1 MQAVTQD
8 SYGSADVLE
17 LRDVDVPTVG
27 DDEVLIDVRA
37 AGVDRGVV
45 HLMTGLP
52 YVVRLAGY
60 GLRAPKTPT
69 PGMDVAGVVLATGRG
84 VTRFA
89 VGDEV
94 LGIGRGTFAEV
105 AVADQAKLVHKP
117 TGLSFPQAA
126 ALAVSGLA
134 ALQAVRDHAKV
145 KQGEKVLVLGASG
158 GVGSFAVQIAKA
170 LGAHVTGVSS
180 AKKAA
185 LVAELGADEVIDY
198 ATTDFASTGTRYD
211 VIVDIGG
218 NSSLSR
224 LRRALAPQGRLV
236 ITGGE
241 NGGRWVGG
249 SDRQL
254 RALAL
259 SPFVSQS
266 LRTFISSENADDLA
280 DLVAL
285 VERGVVSPQI
295 DRTYPLTE
303 AAEAVQYVADGRA
316 VGKVVVV
323 PTQTAA

>member
-1 MQAVTQD
+1 MQAVTQE
-8 SYGSADVLE
+8 SYGTADALE
-17 LRDVDVPTVG
+17 LRDVDVPAVG
-27 DDEVLIDVRA
+27 DSDVLIAVRA

-60 GLRAPKTPT
+60 GLRAPKNPV
-69 PGMDVAGVVLATGRG
+69 PGMDVAGVVLATGQG

-105 AVADQAKLVHKP
+105 AVADQDKLVHKP
-117 TGLSFPQAA
+117 ADLTFTQAA
-126 ALAVSGLA
+126 ALAVSGLT

-145 KQGEKVLVLGASG
+145 ARGDNVLVLGASG

-170 LGAHVTGVSS
+170 LGARVTGVSS
-180 AKKAA
+180 ARKAA
-185 LVAELGADEVIDY
+185 LVTELGADEVIDY
-198 ATTDFASTGTRYD
+198 GTTDFASAGAVYD
-211 VIVDIGG
+211 VIIDIGG

-224 LRRALAPQGRLV
+224 LRRALTPRGRLV

-254 RALAL
+254 RALVL

-266 LRTFISSENADDLA
+266 LRTFISSENASDLA
-280 DLVAL
+280 ELVAL
-285 VERGVVSPQI
+285 VERGAVRPQI
-295 DRTYPLTE
+295 DRTYSLTD